1 MDSEVSARV
10 RIELPHARAWQLLR
24 QLELADR
31 YVPGVTGCTLSSGV
45 QISGTIKADGTTREP
60 EEIPEKEPGGD
71 KAPLPFAQAR
81 FAYRI
86 VEADARSTDAELS
99 LSYTLRGGALGQ
111 AVDALLLRA
120 AMQKQVEAV
129 ASAMKLFYETEA

>member
-1 MDSEVSARV
+1 M
-10 RIELPHARAWQLLR
+10 
-24 QLELADR
+24 
-31 YVPGVTGCTLSSGV
+31 
-45 QISGTIKADGTTREP
+45 
-60 EEIPEKEPGGD
+60 
-71 KAPLPFAQAR
+71 AR

>member
-1 MDSEVSARV
+1 M
-10 RIELPHARAWQLLR
+10 
-24 QLELADR
+24 
-31 YVPGVTGCTLSSGV
+31 TGCTLSSGQREGV
-45 QISGTIKADGTTREP
+45 GASRRIEQRGRAAMQETVVEWHDGSGFVLELH
-60 EEIPEKEPGGD
+60 EPGGD

>member
-1 MDSEVSARV
+1 MKASAPAGASSSAAAR
-10 RIELPHARAWQLLR
+10 RCRRPWSSGTTARASCSS
-24 QLELADR
+24 
-31 YVPGVTGCTLSSGV
+31 CTSP
-45 QISGTIKADGTTREP
+45 A
-60 EEIPEKEPGGD
+60 
-71 KAPLPFAQAR
+71 AQAR